1 MEIDI
6 KNFNTINVVDCCSV
20 WNILSSSLLFAA
32 SQEAKCFF
40 SITKYV
46 EYECLTKTRKTQ
58 KNEDEILQNKLKEQL
73 KKSSI
78 QTFSLS
84 ISDLQEVELLRE
96 RKKLGLGEL
105 SSIAFAK
112 RTKQAIITD
121 DQKARKLS
129 KEVLGLNNTQTTP
142 HLFGWLLYYQHLS
155 DSDLPLII
163 KEHNL
168 YGGPLELLF
177 NEVYLHCLHI
187 RLMFKDQ
194 GV

>member
-6 KNFNTINVVDCCSV
+6 KNFNKINVVDCCSI
-20 WNILSSSLLFAA
+20 WNILSSNLLFAA

-46 EYECLTKTRKTQ
+46 EYECLTKSRKSQ
-58 KNEDEILQNKLKEQL
+58 KKEDIILQDKLKDQL
-73 KKSSI
+73 RRASI
-78 QTFSLS
+78 QTYSLS
-84 ISDLQEVELLRE
+84 ISDLQEVELLQE

-129 KEVLGLNNTQTTP
+129 KEVLGPISTQTTP
-142 HLFGWLLYYQHLS
+142 HLFGWLLYHQHLS
-155 DSDLPLII
+155 DSDLSLII
-163 KEHNL
+163 QEHKFHDR
-168 YGGPLELLF
+168 PLEKFF
-177 NEVYLHCLHI
+177 NEVYLHCMHI
-187 RLMFKDQ
+187 RLMFKD
-194 GV
+194 